1 MKIRVVRSRNEILSY
16 LTNKKNVSVLT
27 LLVLIFSISPCLAGS
42 DTKNAALQMTT
53 TLENSNTQLQWNY
66 AENLNDG
73 RGITFGI
80 IGFCTGTYDGNILIK
95 YYTGLNPDNTLAR
108 YIPAL
113 NKIDAGS
120 HNSAGGGGNPSV
132 TGLNGFIKDVQ
143 NCNDPLFKQAQ
154 LYELDQL
161 YWNPTVEEFN
171 KIGAKYPLTLALMY
185 DASVREGVDGMQE
198 IVSKCGGTP
207 KSGIDETA
215 FDKNFIKQYTAVL
228 EEEGLDDTDRM
239 AGFSQIL
246 KSRNVNLNT
255 PFTFIAYGESF
266 TINGD
271 LGIDISDSDSVGSAP
286 IASFSVKPTSGK
298 APLQVLFTDK
308 STGSPV
314 SWKWNFGDG
323 TYSTEKNPEHTYTK
337 SGKYT
342 LSLTVKNSKGS
353 NTATKSS
360 YISVAAPQKASIAAL
375 SAFPTSGKVPL
386 KVQFTDKSTN
396 NPTSWKWIF
405 GDGTYSTSKNPSHTY
420 RKAGKY
426 TVSLTVKN
434 SKGSDKVK
442 KSSYITVIPL
452 RASVARSL

>member
-1 MKIRVVRSRNEILSY
+1 
-16 LTNKKNVSVLT
+16 
-27 LLVLIFSISPCLAGS
+27 
-42 DTKNAALQMTT
+42 MTT

-66 AENLNDG
+66 AENLKDG

-80 IGFCTGTYDGNILIK
+80 IGFCTGTYDGNILLK

-120 HNSAGGGGNPSV
+120 HNAAGGGGNPTV
-132 TGLNGFIKDVQ
+132 KGLDGFITDVQ

-161 YWNPTVEEFN
+161 YWNPTVKEFN
-171 KIGAKYPLTLALMY
+171 KIGARYPLTLALMY

-198 IVSKCGGTP
+198 IVSNCGGTP
-207 KSGIDETA
+207 KSGIDEIT
-215 FDKNFIKQYTAVL
+215 FDKNFIKQYTALL
-228 EEEGLDDTDRM
+228 EEEGIGDKDRM

-246 KSRNVNLNT
+246 KSKNVELNT

-271 LGIDISDSDSVGSAP
+271 LGVDISDSDPAGSAP
-286 IASFSVKPTSGK
+286 VASFSAKTRSGVD
-298 APLQVLFTDK
+298 PLQVLFADK

-337 SGKYT
+337 SGKYKV
-342 LSLTVKNSKGS
+342 SLTVKNSKGS

-360 YISVAAPQKASIAAL
+360 DISVAAPQKASIAAF

-396 NPTSWKWIF
+396 SPTSWKWSF

-442 KSSYITVIPL
+442 KSSYITVMPL
-452 RASVARSL
+452 KTSAARSM